1 MGARQELE
9 KRIEKKK
16 AEISELESKLR
27 EERAF
32 LSGLQESLRFFPKD
46 DSGDTKTE
54 VVLRPGTDLYKTQEF
69 LQKQGR
75 PTYIADILRG
85 IGKEVTK
92 ENRVSLSGNLS
103 WYVRKG
109 LIFTRPAPNTFGLIG
124 MTEEVKEG
132 VSEVRGEGEF
142 EESDGESSDDA
153 LPIP

>member
-1 MGARQELE
+1 MGAKQEFE

-16 AEISELESKLR
+16 AEIAELEAKLR

-32 LSGLQESLRFFPKD
+32 LSGLQESLRFFPKE
-46 DSGDTKTE
+46 DSGETKTE

-75 PTYIADILRG
+75 PAYIADILKG

-92 ENRVSLSGNLS
+92 ESRVSLSGNLS

-109 LIFTRPAPNTFGLIG
+109 LIFTRTAPNTFGLIG

-132 VSEVRGEGEF
+132 VSAVGDEVEIEG
-142 EESDGESSDDA
+142 SDGQPSEDS